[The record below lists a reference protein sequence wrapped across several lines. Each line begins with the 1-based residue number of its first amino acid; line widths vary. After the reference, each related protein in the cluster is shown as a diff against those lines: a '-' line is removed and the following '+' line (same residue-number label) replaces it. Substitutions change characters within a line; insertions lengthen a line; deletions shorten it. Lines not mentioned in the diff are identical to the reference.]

1 MRESQAREEI
11 SKHLLSIF
19 TCSVCGEHLYQ
30 TDQCNLE
37 TTLHC
42 SSSEARFWDFERGSL
57 EQLKAKEHWDKSRKA
72 VHLENI

>member
-1 MRESQAREEI
+1 MGESQVSEEI
-11 SKHLLSIF
+11 GKNLVPIF
-19 TCSVCGEHLYQ
+19 TCSVCGEPLYP
-30 TDQCNLE
+30 TDKCNLE

-42 SSSEARFWDFERGSL
+42 SSTEARFWDFERGSL

>member
-1 MRESQAREEI
+1 MRESRAGEGTD
-11 SKHLLSIF
+11 KKLVSIL
-19 TCSVCGEHLYQ
+19 TCNVCGQPLYP

-42 SSSEARFWDFERGSL
+42 SSTEARFWDFERGSL

-72 VHLENI
+72 MHLENI

>member
-1 MRESQAREEI
+1 MNENPAIEEI
-11 SKHLLSIF
+11 NKHLVSIF
-19 TCSVCGEHLYQ
+19 TCCVCGKSLYP

-42 SSSEARFWDFERGSL
+42 SSIEARFWDFERGSL

>member
-1 MRESQAREEI
+1 MGKSLFSEAEGKSL
-11 SKHLLSIF
+11 HPTF
-19 TCSVCGEHLYQ
+19 TCSVCGEPLYQ

-42 SSSEARFWDFERGSL
+42 SSTEARFWDFERGSL
-57 EQLKAKEHWDKSRKA
+57 EQFKAKEHWDKSRKA